1 MYVISKLKSMV
12 RIEPKD
18 FYRELSEA
26 ISDALNAKL
35 ANKVLK
41 DVGKHDVD
49 NSVKKLIFIFTD

>member
-1 MYVISKLKSMV
+1 MV

>member
-41 DVGKHDVD
+41 DVGKHGFRY
-49 NSVKKLIFIFTD
+49 KI